1 MGVAVRQGSR
11 ARVEPESEVE
21 SPRRHWGPRTTIA
34 GLTGLVV
41 LRLLLG
47 GQRLRTTYWIDEGL
61 TVGIASHPL
70 TSIPGVLVKDGSPP
84 LYYLLL
90 GVWIRLFGTGE
101 VATHSLSLLLALA
114 VPVVAFWAA
123 GRLFD
128 RRAAW
133 FTAVF
138 AALS

>member
-1 MGVAVRQGSR
+1 MSVAVRQTSPSR
-11 ARVEPESEVE
+11 PEAAPKAEHG
-21 SPRRHWGPRTTIA
+21 RRRWPKVATVG
-34 GLTGLVV
+34 GLLGLIV

-70 TSIPGVLVKDGSPP
+70 TDIPGVLVKDGSPP

-90 GVWIRLFGTGE
+90 ALWTRVFGTGE
-101 VATHSLSLLLALA
+101 VATHSLSLLIALA

-123 GRLFD
+123 NHLFD
-128 RRAAW
+128 
-133 FTAVF
+133 
-138 AALS
+138 